1 VQSWPTRKLKV
12 KNIIVIVVVVVVVVK
27 RLYEFVSN

>member
-12 KNIIVIVVVVVVVVK
+12 KNIIVIVVVVVVVK